1 MKCGV
6 IITGGPVREQVA
18 LAQAAEEA
26 GWDGVFTWDG
36 IHVGDDVEVHDPWV
50 LMAAFAM
57 VTERVRLGAMIQPLA
72 RRRPWKVARESATLD
87 RLSDGRLVLC
97 VGLGAIDD
105 AGFGRVGE
113 VVDRRTRAERL
124 DESLEILVGLWS
136 GEPFG
141 FEGRHYRFEPMAF
154 RPPPVQRP
162 RIPIWVVGAW
172 PSERSMR
179 RVVQYDGVLPN
190 FQSPSGGL
198 AEGTPLDA
206 LRAMRDWLDER
217 TGDQRLDIVVEGTTS
232 GDDPSVAAEQLR
244 PLAEAGA
251 TWWIESDWSTWDV
264 SAMRR
269 RIEAGPPASA
279 LHEEA

>member
-1 MKCGV
+1 LKCGV
-6 IITGGPVREQVA
+6 IITGGPVHEQVA
-18 LAQAAEEA
+18 LAQAAEGA

-57 VTERVRLGAMIQPLA
+57 ATERVRLGAMIQPLA

-97 VGLGAIDD
+97 VGLGAADD
-105 AGFGRVGE
+105 SGFGRVGE

-124 DESLEILVGLWS
+124 DESLEILVGLWT

-154 RPPPVQRP
+154 RPPPAQRP

-179 RVVQYDGVLPN
+179 RVVRYDGVLPN
-190 FQSPSGGL
+190 FRTRSGGI
-198 AEGTPLDA
+198 APATPLGA
-206 LRAMRDWLDER
+206 LRDMRSWLDER
-217 TGDQRLDIVVEGTTS
+217 SGDRRLDIVVEGTTP
-232 GDDPSVAAEQLR
+232 GDDPSAAAAQLR
-244 PLAEAGA
+244 PLADAGA

-264 SAMRR
+264 RAMRR
-269 RIEAGPPASA
+269 RIEAGPPAMELKRS
-279 LHEEA
+279 